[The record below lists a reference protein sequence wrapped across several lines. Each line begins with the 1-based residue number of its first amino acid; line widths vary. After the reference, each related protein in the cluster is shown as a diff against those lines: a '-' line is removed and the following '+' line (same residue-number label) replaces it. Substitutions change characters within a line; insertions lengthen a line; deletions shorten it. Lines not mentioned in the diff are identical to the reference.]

1 MFKRILAALLCAV
14 MLIPAAACTQAPA
27 DTASI
32 VITDQAG
39 RNVALDEPAEKVV
52 SCYYIST
59 YAMLSLGLRDSIV
72 GLEKKANTRPVY
84 QMAAPELLEKPA
96 VGTMKELN
104 VEAVAALEPDLVIMP
119 LKLADYAETLASLG
133 IPTLMVNPENHE
145 DLCEML
151 TLIGQACGAE
161 DKAEALIKYYDKQLK
176 AVAKYTKKS
185 TKPTVYMG
193 GNSSYL
199 TAAPSGMYQGSLIE
213 TAGGINAAASLEGDY
228 WTEVSYESILA
239 MNPDVI
245 IIPAGAAY
253 TKDDLLADKE
263 LASVKAI
270 KNKQVY
276 AMPSGLEEWDS
287 PIPSGIL
294 GVLWLTS
301 VLNADSYSFADFTG
315 DVQDFY
321 STFYGVNVDAALI
334 TK

>member
-1 MFKRILAALLCAV
+1 MLKRILAAFLCAAI
-14 MLIPAAACTQAPA
+14 LLSCAACGAVSS

-32 VITDQAG
+32 VLCDQAG
-39 RNVALDEPAEKVV
+39 RYVALDTPAEKVV

-59 YAMLSLGLRDSIV
+59 YAMLALGLRENIV
-72 GLEKKANTRPVY
+72 GLEKKADTRPIY
-84 QMAAPELLEKPA
+84 RMAAPELLEMTA

-119 LKLADYAETLASLG
+119 LKLKDYTEALSALG
-133 IPTLMVNPENHE
+133 IPVLTVNPENHE

-151 TLIGQACGAE
+151 TLIGDACGAS
-161 DKAEALIKYYDKQLK
+161 DKAEALIRYYDKQLK
-176 AVAKYTKKS
+176 AVAGYIKKAD
-185 TKPTVYMG
+185 KPTVYMG

-199 TAAPSGMYQGSLIE
+199 TAAPSAMYQGSLIE

-228 WTEVSYESILA
+228 WTEVSYEAILA
-239 MNPDVI
+239 MNPEVI

-253 TKDDLLADKE
+253 TKEDLLADKE
-263 LASVKAI
+263 LASVQAI
-270 KNKQVY
+270 RNKQIF
-276 AMPSGLEEWDS
+276 AMPSSIEEWDS

-301 VLNADSYSFADFTG
+301 VLHEDVYSFSAFTE

-321 STFYGVNVDAALI
+321 RTFYNVEVDAALI